1 VGAVTAPPQGEA
13 QMPKDVDT
21 LEGAPGVV
29 VAQIGLGVDDL
40 RVASPR
46 AERAPSDRSD
56 LRDAWVVEQPGQ

>member
-13 QMPKDVDT
+13 QVPKDVDA

-40 RVASPR
+40 RVASP
-46 AERAPSDRSD
+46 
-56 LRDAWVVEQPGQ
+56 